1 MVRLVCM
8 FLQLLVRKKRL
19 LRGTDVAAEVTQ
31 FCVENMRTKG
41 RRRCTGCWGRRTRVS
56 VEMWWVGSWRS
67 RQGRSGR
74 REGDVTLIQSTVL
87 EK

>member
-31 FCVENMRTKG
+31 FCVENMRTKEAAALYRLLG
-41 RRRCTGCWGRRTRVS
+41 AANESER
-56 VEMWWVGSWRS
+56 
-67 RQGRSGR
+67 
-74 REGDVTLIQSTVL
+74 GDVVGGVVEESCGEVGTP
-87 EK
+87 

>member
-31 FCVENMRTKG
+31 FCVENMRTKEAAALYRLLG
-41 RRRCTGCWGRRTRVS
+41 AANEEPVGGGGGGWGRGGV
-56 VEMWWVGSWRS
+56 VWG
-67 RQGRSGR
+67 G
-74 REGDVTLIQSTVL
+74 GDAVRAT
-87 EK
+87 